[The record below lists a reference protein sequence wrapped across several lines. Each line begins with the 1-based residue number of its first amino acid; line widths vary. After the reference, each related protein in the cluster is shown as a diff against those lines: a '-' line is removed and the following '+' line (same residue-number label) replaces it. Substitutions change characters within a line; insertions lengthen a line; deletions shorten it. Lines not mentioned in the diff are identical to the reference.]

1 LEIAMSLFARWR
13 ARLARFFTSRL
24 FLSTIR
30 DRCLSSQGNL
40 RLLLVVEG
48 VHDIEFLRRISAM
61 LHAHESELP
70 DLGAMEHRGELI
82 FLPGGGAEMKLWTH
96 RLGPLGKPE
105 CHVYDREESPET
117 ELRRQLAEAVNR
129 RPGCFAVLTSKRNL
143 ECYLHSDA
151 IREAGGVEVVF
162 GDDDS
167 VADLIARQIYVK
179 ESPGVPWEELPRRN
193 QTRRRNRVKRWL
205 NTKAVDRM
213 TPQRLAER
221 DPKGE
226 VRSWLEAMMRL
237 ADVGR

>member
-1 LEIAMSLFARWR
+1 MSHNARWR
-13 ARLARFFTSRL
+13 ARLARLFTWIP
-24 FLSTIR
+24 IR
-30 DRCLSSQGNL
+30 PRVRHLRSASQDDL
-40 RLLLVVEG
+40 KLLVVVEG

-82 FLPGGGAEMKLWTH
+82 FVPFGGADLKLWTH

-105 CHVYDREESPET
+105 FHLYDREEPPET
-117 ELRRQLAEAVNR
+117 ELRRQLADSVNR
-129 RPGCFAVLTSKRNL
+129 RPGCRAVLTSKRTL
-143 ECYLHSDA
+143 ENYLHPAA
-151 IREAGGVEVVF
+151 IREAGGVDIDF
-162 GDDDS
+162 GDDDA
-167 VADLIARQIYVK
+167 VADLIARQDFVRAY
-179 ESPGVPWEELPRRN
+179 PGEVWEELPRRT

-205 NTKAVDRM
+205 NTKAVERM
-213 TPQRLAER
+213 TPGRLAER